1 MAVKPEGIVALIA
14 QIREKVNRFILQEL
28 DHHGIQGLAPSHG
41 DILATLFQ
49 ETVLP
54 MGELA
59 RMIDRDKSTVT
70 TLVDKLIALGYVE
83 KVKDDPDTR
92 VTLVKL
98 TEQGKAL
105 KPDFDEISAR
115 LLSRVYAGISAKEQ
129 QELVALLS
137 RLRDNF

>member
-1 MAVKPEGIVALIA
+1 MAVKPEGVVALIA

-28 DHHGIQGLAPSHG
+28 DYHGIQGLAPSHG

-70 TLVDKLIALGYVE
+70 TLVDKLIALDYVE
-83 KVKDDPDTR
+83 KVKDDPDSR

-105 KPDFDEISAR
+105 KPDFEEISAR
-115 LLSRVYAGISAKEQ
+115 LLSKVYEGISAEEQ
-129 QELVALLS
+129 QGLVALLS
-137 RLRDNF
+137 RIRNNF